1 MISRETIRSLI
12 DRPTNGNRVMSVFL
26 DMSVNSNNKRTYD
39 VFLNQEKGQF
49 QELDSDR
56 ENHHREAVGEAFAR
70 VERWLENNFE
80 ESNQGVALYVEVG
93 GDWVAGH
100 QLSLP
105 VRNRLALDTRPVV
118 GPLVEVVESY
128 HHHGVIVVDREHLRL
143 LSVYLD
149 RTLHEE
155 AVQKDPYPTSH
166 DVKRGGFAA
175 QQFQRFKEEET
186 KHFWKDF
193 AEEVEKFIARY
204 KPDDLTLLGT
214 HENVKKFQE
223 FLPDAIQKLII
234 HTDRIEMEASDAEI
248 RSKLAPV
255 FEERLSQNEARAVDE
270 LRDRVRES
278 HKAVAGFADTL
289 EQLQE
294 GKIQTL
300 VIARGA
306 DRIGGRCSKCDF
318 LLDRTSGECPYCGG
332 EVHND
337 VDLVE
342 EMVRMAEDQSAEIE
356 FVAGESV
363 ADVGGVGGLLR
374 F

>member
-1 MISRETIRSLI
+1 MISRETIQSLI
-12 DRPTNGNRVMSVFL
+12 DRQANGNRIMSVFL
-26 DMSVNSNNKRTYD
+26 DMSVNSDNKRTYE
-39 VFLNQEKGQF
+39 VFLNQERAQF

-56 ENHHREAVGEAFAR
+56 EGHHREAVGEAFAK
-70 VERWLENNFE
+70 VDRWLENNYDQ
-80 ESNQGVALYVEVG
+80 SNRGVAIYVELD

-105 VRNRLALDTRPVV
+105 VPNRLTLDSRPVV

-128 HHHGVIVVDREHLRL
+128 HHHGAIVVDREHLRL
-143 LSVYLD
+143 LSFFLD

-186 KHFWKDF
+186 KHFWKEF
-193 AEEVEKFIARY
+193 AEEVEKFVDRHH
-204 KPDDLTLLGT
+204 PDDLTILGT

-223 FLPDAIQKLII
+223 FLSDRIRALVV
-234 HTDRIEMEASDAEI
+234 HTDRIEMEATDAEI
-248 RSKLAPV
+248 RAKLAPV
-255 FEERLSQNEARAVDE
+255 FEQRLNEEEARAVDE
-270 LRDRVRES
+270 LRERVRES

-306 DRIGGRCSKCDF
+306 DRRGGRCTKCEF
-318 LLDRTSGECPYCGG
+318 LLDRTGGKCPYCGG
-332 EVHND
+332 EVTD
-337 VDLVE
+337 GIDLVE
-342 EMVRMAEDQSAEIE
+342 EMVRLAEGKSADIE
-356 FVAGESV
+356 FVAGQSV